1 MRKLVAV
8 AAVVMTLTV
17 VAGTSSASPPT
28 TTAAASNT
36 TTWWVDS
43 TWISPL
49 AGWVLGEGKAGCS
62 TCVIIKYTD
71 DGGRTWTMVP
81 TPAGRTLLSGGSTY
95 TCQNSGGCVTHLV
108 FVNRDDGYL
117 FGPDLFTTTNGGR
130 TWNRQRGKP
139 TVALATV
146 APGVVWRLTYDED
159 GCPGP
164 CGLTLQQQRT
174 GTTSWVTVRAPFDGS
189 GTGLVPQIV
198 STDSARVLI
207 AFYGNIAGGVSSH
220 ATFFVAANLGRSWSK
235 RVDPCGWN
243 RTNEVDA
250 YDASA
255 IPEGTVVVECL
266 AKGISNQAFVMVSH
280 NGGKTFG
287 PRRPIPPLFAN
298 MVAVA
303 SANTIVAATGEAG
316 GSGPFTYTLERSTNG
331 GLSWRTVVRDPETL
345 TSSTPGESYLGFV
358 SPTVGHW
365 IGFGNKLWTTTDGG
379 EHWTASNV

>member
-1 MRKLVAV
+1 
-8 AAVVMTLTV
+8 
-17 VAGTSSASPPT
+17 
-28 TTAAASNT
+28 
-36 TTWWVDS
+36 
-43 TWISPL
+43 
-49 AGWVLGEGKAGCS
+49 
-62 TCVIIKYTD
+62 
-71 DGGRTWTMVP
+71 
-81 TPAGRTLLSGGSTY
+81 
-95 TCQNSGGCVTHLV
+95 V
-108 FVNRDDGYL
+108 FVNSDDGYL

-146 APGVVWRLTYDED
+146 APGVVWRLTYDEG

-174 GTTSWVTVRAPFDGS
+174 GTTSWVTVRVPFDGS

-235 RVDPCGWN
+235 RVDPCGWT

-255 IPEGTVVVECL
+255 TPEGTVVVECL

-345 TSSTPGESYLGFV
+345 TSSAPGESYLGFV
-358 SPTVGHW
+358 SPTIGHW
-365 IGFGNKLWTTTDGG
+365 LGFGNKLWTTTDGG